1 MNINQDYLIAGA
13 VQGVQYGQ
21 NERVDELNDRI
32 AERHFPDMALEPNY
46 NCRPVPTKYSHF
58 PIVNRRA
65 PVREPLNPYINHN
78 LYNNFNPS
86 GSRSNVKGF
95 QQNVDVETILRNQT
109 FALQHGADQGV
120 YVPTSKSDLYNVSV
134 VSRPSEQPY
143 PLLFERPQFA
153 NRTHPNVMAN
163 NIGKDNFFNHTRTQ
177 LRNNLA

>member
-1 MNINQDYLIAGA
+1 
-13 VQGVQYGQ
+13 
-21 NERVDELNDRI
+21 
-32 AERHFPDMALEPNY
+32 MALEPNY
-46 NCRPVPTKYSHF
+46 DCRPVPTKYSHF

-65 PVREPLNPYINHN
+65 PVREPLGPYINHN

-86 GSRSNVKGF
+86 GSRSNVKSF
-95 QQNVDVETILRNQT
+95 QQNIDVETILRNQT

-120 YVPTSKSDLYNVSV
+120 YIPTSKSDLYNVSV

-153 NRTHPNVMAN
+153 NRMHPNVMAN